1 MLGNL
6 KNKKKGETK
15 MLCELVNKQPSYLI
29 LFSIKFWRI
38 RAVLAAILWI
48 AFRVTQQHQWNSSGA
63 VNYAT
68 AMY

>member
-1 MLGNL
+1 MGNL
-6 KNKKKGETK
+6 KNKKKIRKKKKEKNLKKGETK

-48 AFRVTQQHQWNSSGA
+48 AFRVTQQHQ
-63 VNYAT
+63 
-68 AMY
+68 

>member
-1 MLGNL
+1 MGNL
-6 KNKKKGETK
+6 KNKKKNKKKKKEKNLKKGETK

-48 AFRVTQQHQWNSSGA
+48 AFRVTQQHQ
-63 VNYAT
+63 
-68 AMY
+68 

>member
-29 LFSIKFWRI
+29 PFSIKFWRI

-48 AFRVTQQHQWNSSGA
+48 AFRVTQQHQ
-63 VNYAT
+63 
-68 AMY
+68 